1 MRSERTRADHGRG
14 RATLLA
20 AVVAA
25 GAMLAGCAARQA
37 AESSAV
43 DQFPGADQDIEFMEK
58 VEAMPAVTNNDM
70 LHALLLVSNGVDPA
84 RDFEERV
91 LLARQKGWLPKDWDK
106 AANASASSGDIAMI
120 GCRLGGIEGGLT
132 MRVFGPSGRYCLRE
146 LESRGIMPTR
156 TDYQSLS
163 GPEFRDFLNRLDQNL
178 LSQRPRFADPTKQE
192 AGPDTTMPLPP
203 TPSRGG

>member
-1 MRSERTRADHGRG
+1 MRSDRSTRRMAWARASLVLVLGALALPGCKGRQ
-14 RATLLA
+14 
-20 AVVAA
+20 V
-25 GAMLAGCAARQA
+25 

-43 DQFPGADQDIEFMEK
+43 DQFPGVDQDIEFMEK
-58 VEAMPAVTNNDM
+58 VESMNAVTNNDM

-84 RDFEERV
+84 RDYEERV
-91 LLARQKGWLPKDWDK
+91 ILARQKGWVPKDWDK
-106 AANASASSGDIAMI
+106 PANESASWGDIAVA

-192 AGPDTTMPLPP
+192 VGPDTTMPLPP
-203 TPSRGG
+203 TPARGG

>member
-1 MRSERTRADHGRG
+1 MRSERPDHGLTVRPIACMLMIG
-14 RATLLA
+14 L
-20 AVVAA
+20 
-25 GAMLAGCAARQA
+25 GALCGCASRHM

-58 VEAMPAVTNNDM
+58 VESMNAVTNNDM
-70 LHALLLVSNGVDPA
+70 LHGLLLVSSGVDPA
-84 RDFEERV
+84 RDYEERV
-91 LLARQKGWLPKDWDK
+91 LLARQKGWVPKDWDK
-106 AANASASSGDIAMI
+106 PANESAASGDLAMA

-132 MRVFGPSGRYCLRE
+132 MKVFGPSGRYCLRE

-156 TDYQSLS
+156 TDYQSIS

-192 AGPDTTMPLPP
+192 DGPDPTMPLPP
-203 TPSRGG
+203 TPARGG